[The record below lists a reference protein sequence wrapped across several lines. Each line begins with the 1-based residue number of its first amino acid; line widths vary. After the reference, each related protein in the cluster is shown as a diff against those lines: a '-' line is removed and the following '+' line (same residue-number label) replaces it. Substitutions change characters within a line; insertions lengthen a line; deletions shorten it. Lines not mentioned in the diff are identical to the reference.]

1 MIVFITIHS
10 ELARAA
16 KVEQF
21 NCYTSL
27 ADIQLY
33 ADTQKIVVTVQT
45 TNNSACDIPHGIKVS
60 LQIDSLG
67 AYEPYVYVRDYDY
80 ATTTTIHLKCSNAAC
95 SSIPSSASGIII
107 IESKTKVTRIPAGS
121 VRVSRGVA
129 ENCFNDN
136 ETYVE
141 LHQGA
146 IVLGTVPTFN
156 CINDIASIVNGVLTL
171 NTVNAVKLYIT
182 YSDNS
187 ITVHQDLI
195 VAVEADVVV
204 PTASVTD
211 TSVPLRIRLSSP
223 TISTYFNQKIDNGVI
238 SKDMKFFRFYLQFET
253 DSSSATPLVK
263 VAQVTANFYS
273 LSGFPQA
280 YTSYSIQVLDNG
292 FLLSKTIGPNT
303 ATINSQIASL
313 GIDSFVIVFVFEYA
327 DNARTD
333 EFRNKLVGKSVAPAD
348 PLIFTAGSVQRTC
361 EVRFPNQNCAQ
372 ILYDLKHR
380 NINELYAFVS
390 YFHYQG
396 TNLVANYSIEV
407 DTIIDSCFSSGE
419 LRYDNNTKTLSL
431 TVTMNPNSYHCALVK
446 NDQITIKIY
455 LANTSR
461 NVLIDTQV
469 IDYVP
474 GVQHYVSVGN
484 IIEGN
489 PEININYFREGV
501 ILDAVSLTEYV
512 LVANNDLLMEQV
524 YIVLKILGV
533 HFGIVVLYLIWHFVI
548 YAMITKSK
556 NAKAAQQ
563 KVKKLIAEDFDN

>member
-1 MIVFITIHS
+1 MIMMITILS

-136 ETYVE
+136 ETYAE
-141 LHQGA
+141 LYQGS

-156 CINDIASIVNGVLTL
+156 CINDIASTVNGVLTL

-187 ITVHQDLI
+187 ITVHQDLT

-223 TISTYFNQKIDNGVI
+223 TISTYFNQKLDNGVI
-238 SKDMKFFRFYLQFET
+238 TKDMKFFRFDLYFQT
-253 DSSSATPLVK
+253 DLGQSTPLIK
-263 VAQVTANFYS
+263 VTRVTANYYS
-273 LSGFPQA
+273 LPGFPLA
-280 YTSYSIQVLDNG
+280 YTQFTMQVLDNG
-292 FLLSKTIGPNT
+292 FLVQKLISPNT
-303 ATINSQIASL
+303 AMYNTQITSL
-313 GIDSFVIVFVFEYA
+313 GVDNYVIQYTFEYA
-327 DNARTD
+327 NNARTD
-333 EFRNKLVGKSVAPAD
+333 EFRNKLVAKQSLPEN
-348 PLIFTAGSVQRTC
+348 LLFSAGAVQRTC
-361 EVRFPNQNCAQ
+361 EVRFPNQNCIQ
-372 ILYDLKHR
+372 ILHDLKHK
-380 NINELYAFVS
+380 NINELYAFVT
-390 YFHYQG
+390 YYHYQG
-396 TNLVANYSIEV
+396 TNLVANYSVAINN
-407 DTIIDSCFSSGE
+407 IIDSCFSSGE
-419 LRYDNNTKTLSL
+419 LRNDNNTKTLSI

-455 LANTSR
+455 LANTSS
-461 NVLIDTQV
+461 NILIDTLV

-474 GVQHYVSVGN
+474 GVQNYLSVGN

-489 PEININYFREGV
+489 PEIRIHYFREGV
-501 ILDAVSLTEYV
+501 LLDAVSLTEYIQ
-512 LVANNDLLMEQV
+512 VANNDLLMEQV

-548 YAMITKSK
+548 YAMITKNS
-556 NAKAAQQ
+556 NIKAAQ
-563 KVKKLIAEDFDN
+563 KAKNLIAEDFDN